1 MYRFDVARRAVLA
14 ASGDEAL
21 LRYVAAEMEPYR
33 PGATSGGGPEL
44 VLRPA
49 EREELGEVL
58 ELQGPAGDGL
68 VTASDGEG
76 LQLVLAGRR
85 CSLPDPL
92 EDRRALYL
100 YEPGFAVGGMFR
112 RVVRVAL
119 QLSMLRSEAV
129 AVHAGCV
136 ELDGGALLV
145 AGWSETGKTETA
157 LALVEKGARFV
168 SDKWTVL
175 GSDGTVAPFP
185 IEVGVRRWVLS
196 YLPRLRRSLPPAAR
210 LQLAAAA
217 LAGEP
222 IRELQRVGMRSRRL
236 GRVVE
241 GLGRVASVVDRAPVG
256 ASLIRSA
263 YGQGD
268 GVVTRPV
275 PLRAMVLLTT
285 AAQGPPVSARA
296 EPAWAARRL
305 ARSAAYERRPYFSL
319 VERADFALPDRPRAD
334 AAPAVMR
341 REEEALE
348 TVLRATPLLEVR
360 TGFPADPTPIA
371 DLVAKWL

>member
-21 LRYVAAEMEPYR
+21 LRYVAAEMDPYR
-33 PGATSGGGPEL
+33 PGATSGGGPEV

-49 EREELGEVL
+49 ERGELGEVV
-58 ELQGPAGDGL
+58 ELQGPAGDTL

-76 LQLVLAGRR
+76 LQLVLSGRR

-92 EDRRALYL
+92 EDRRAAYV
-100 YEPGFAVGGMFR
+100 YEPGFAVGGMYR

-157 LALVEKGARFV
+157 LALVERGARFV

-175 GSDGTVAPFP
+175 GSDGMVAPFP
-185 IEVGVRRWVLS
+185 VEVGVRRWVLS
-196 YLPRLRRSLPPAAR
+196 YLPRLRRSLPPAAQ
-210 LQLAAAA
+210 LQLAVAA
-217 LAGEP
+217 LARRP
-222 IRELQRVGMRSRRL
+222 VRELERVAMRGRRL
-236 GRVVE
+236 SRTAE
-241 GLGRVASVVDRAPVG
+241 GLGRVASLADRAPV
-256 ASLIRSA
+256 APSRISSA
-263 YGQGD
+263 YGQAGD
-268 GVVTRPV
+268 VTRPV
-275 PLRAMVLLTT
+275 PLRAVVLLTA
-285 AAQGPPVSARA
+285 AAQGPPRSARA

-319 VERADFALPDRPRAD
+319 VERASFAMPDRPRAD
-334 AAPAVMR
+334 TAPTVVR

-348 TVLRATPLLEVR
+348 TALRGTPLMEVR
-360 TGFPADPTPIA
+360 TGFPADPRPVA

>member
-21 LRYVAAEMEPYR
+21 LRYVAAEMDPYR
-33 PGATSGGGPEL
+33 PSATSGGGPEL

-49 EREELGEVL
+49 ERGELGEVV

-68 VTASDGEG
+68 VTASDGEC
-76 LQLVLAGRR
+76 LQLVLSGRR

-92 EDRRALYL
+92 ADRRAVYQ
-100 YEPGFAVGGMFR
+100 YEPGFAVGGMYR

-119 QLSMLRSEAV
+119 QLSMLSSKAV

-136 ELDGGALLV
+136 ELDGGAVLL

-157 LALVEKGARFV
+157 LALVERGARFV

-175 GSDGTVAPFP
+175 GGDGTVAPFP
-185 IEVGVRRWVLS
+185 IEVGVRRWVLN
-196 YLPRLRRSLPPAAR
+196 YLPGLRRSLPPAAR

-217 LAGEP
+217 LAGRP
-222 IRELQRVGMRSRRL
+222 TRELERVAMRGRRL

-241 GLGRVASVVDRAPVG
+241 GLGRAASLVDRVPVAP
-256 ASLIRSA
+256 SRISSA

-268 GVVTRPV
+268 GDVTRPV
-275 PLRAMVLLTT
+275 PLRGVVLLTAT
-285 AAQGPPVSARA
+285 AHGLRASAPADPV
-296 EPAWAARRL
+296 WAARRL

-319 VERADFALPDRPRAD
+319 VERARFALPDRPRAD
-334 AAPAVMR
+334 AVPAVMR

-348 TVLRATPLLEVR
+348 TVLRGTPLVEVR
-360 TGFPADPTPIA
+360 TGFPADPRPVA
-371 DLVAKWL
+371 DLVARRL

>member
-21 LRYVAAEMEPYR
+21 LRYLAAEMDPYR

-49 EREELGEVL
+49 ERGELGEVV
-58 ELQGPAGDGL
+58 ELHGPAGDAL
-68 VTASDGEG
+68 VTASDGEC

-85 CSLPDPL
+85 CLLPDPL
-92 EDRRALYL
+92 ADARPVYV
-100 YEPGFAVGGMFR
+100 YEPGFAVGGMYR

-119 QLSMLRSEAV
+119 QLTMLRSEAV
-129 AVHAGCV
+129 AVHGGCV

-157 LALVEKGARFV
+157 LALVERGARFV

-175 GSDGTVAPFP
+175 GSDRTVAPFP
-185 IEVGVRRWVLS
+185 VEVGVRRWVLS
-196 YLPRLRRSLPPAAR
+196 YLPRLRRSLPHTAR
-210 LQLAAAA
+210 LQLAVAA
-217 LAGEP
+217 LAGRP
-222 IRELQRVGMRSRRL
+222 TREL
-236 GRVVE
+236 GRVAVRGRRMDRIAE
-241 GLGRVASVVDRAPVG
+241 GLGRVASLLDRAPVAPSG
-256 ASLIRSA
+256 ISSA

-275 PLRAMVLLTT
+275 PLRAVVLLTT
-285 AAQGPPVSARA
+285 AGQGPPTSAQA
-296 EPAWAARRL
+296 DPAWAARRL

-319 VERADFALPDRPRAD
+319 VERASFALPDRPRAD
-334 AAPAVMR
+334 AASAVIQ
-341 REEEALE
+341 REEGALE
-348 TVLRATPLLEVR
+348 SALRGTPLLEVR
-360 TGFPADPTPIA
+360 TRFPADPRPVA